1 VADERT
7 TVMALLQFQRQS
19 FVRKLD
25 GVGDE
30 DARRRLVGSTTTLLW
45 LAKHLTV
52 AEDLWLLRR
61 FAGGRGV
68 LLDDTVSDADTIA
81 GAIADYREGWARV
94 DAVVAATP
102 DLDTLCA
109 DTGDESPVSLRW
121 VLMHLLEETARH
133 AGHADILREL
143 LDGATGR

>member
-1 VADERT
+1 
-7 TVMALLQFQRQS
+7 MALLQFQREP

-61 FAGGRGV
+61 FAGGPGV

-81 GAIADYREGWARV
+81 GAIADYREGWATG
-94 DAVVAATP
+94 AVGFRPAR
-102 DLDTLCA
+102 
-109 DTGDESPVSLRW
+109 GERGSRW
-121 VLMHLLEETARH
+121 GWRQ
-133 AGHADILREL
+133 G
-143 LDGATGR
+143 GRRRRLGQRRR